1 MYLTRKKMEATLVRH
16 FVETKTDEMVS
27 YPFHADNRKFLIVAW
42 IGTGA
47 SIMFNYF
54 VDDQSY
60 VNKLGLFDYYLEE
73 AQWMDNQS

>member
-1 MYLTRKKMEATLVRH
+1 MEDSLVRH
-16 FVETKTDEMVS
+16 FELTKKDEIVS

-60 VNKLGLFDYYLEE
+60 VNKLRLFDYYLEE
-73 AQWMDNQS
+73 AQWLDNQS